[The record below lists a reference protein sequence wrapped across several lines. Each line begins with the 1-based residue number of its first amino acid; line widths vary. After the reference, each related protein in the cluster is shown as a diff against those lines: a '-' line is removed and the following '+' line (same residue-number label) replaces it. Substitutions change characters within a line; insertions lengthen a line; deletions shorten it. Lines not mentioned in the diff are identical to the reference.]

1 MTRRS
6 LPTSRAVGACLLA
19 GVLLGGC
26 GSSMPE
32 VRRVD
37 PNTQTDISGRWNDTD
52 SRLVSE
58 AMIDDCL
65 EGRWLLDFKRAHE
78 GRKPRVIVGTVRNR
92 SLEHINVRTFVAD
105 LERAITN
112 SGRARFVAS
121 RTEREE
127 VRDERLDQAE
137 HASEETRK
145 EPGREH
151 GADFM
156 LQGEI
161 NSTLDRAGGLAAV
174 YYQVNL
180 TLVDLET
187 NEKVWIGEKKIKKVV
202 ERGSWS
208 P

>member
-1 MTRRS
+1 MIAGSRPVSS
-6 LPTSRAVGACLLA
+6 LGGAFLVA
-19 GVLLGGC
+19 GVLLAGC
-26 GSSMPE
+26 GPSMPE

-37 PNTQTDISGRWNDTD
+37 PGTQTDISGRWNDTD

-58 AMIDDCL
+58 GMIDDCL

-78 GRKPRVIVGTVRNR
+78 GQKPRIIVGTVRNR

-127 VRDERLDQAE
+127 VRDERLDQAT

-145 EPGREH
+145 DPGREH

-161 NSTLDRAGGLAAV
+161 NSTLDRAGGVAAV
-174 YYQVNL
+174 YYQVNM
-180 TLVDLET
+180 TLIDLET

>member
-1 MTRRS
+1 MIAWPRS
-6 LPTSRAVGACLLA
+6 PIGGAFLFAGILLA
-19 GVLLGGC
+19 GC

-37 PNTQTDISGRWNDTD
+37 PGTQTDISGRWNDTD

-78 GRKPRVIVGTVRNR
+78 GRKPRIIVGTVRNR

-127 VRDERLDQAE
+127 VRDERLDQAT
-137 HASEETRK
+137 HASAETRK

-161 NSTLDRAGGLAAV
+161 NSTLDRAGGVAAV
-174 YYQVNL
+174 YYQVNM
-180 TLVDLET
+180 TLIDLES